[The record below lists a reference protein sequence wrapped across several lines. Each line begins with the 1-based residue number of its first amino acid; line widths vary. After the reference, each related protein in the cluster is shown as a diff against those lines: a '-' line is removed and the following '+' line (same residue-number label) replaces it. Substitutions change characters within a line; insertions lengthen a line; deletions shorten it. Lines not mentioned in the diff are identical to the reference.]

1 MEYNAN
7 IDFIFKKKD
16 QILYFIGINLI
27 AYNMYYLTKTILTAI
42 IIVIVSEVAKK
53 SSFLAAFIISIPLT
67 SLLAF
72 IWLYLDTKNYQ
83 KVIDLSYGTIILT
96 IPSFAF
102 FLILPILLKM
112 KQNFA
117 ISILLSIVCTSLI
130 YFVYLFFLKKLGIS
144 I

>member
-1 MEYNAN
+1 MT
-7 IDFIFKKKD
+7 
-16 QILYFIGINLI
+16 
-27 AYNMYYLTKTILTAI
+27 YYLIKTLVTAL

-53 SSFLAAFIISIPLT
+53 STFIGAVIISIPLT

-72 IWLYLDTKNYQ
+72 IWLYFDTRDYQ
-83 KVIDLSYGTIILT
+83 KVIDLSYSTILLT

-102 FLILPILLKM
+102 FIILPVLLKL

-117 ISILLSIVCTSLI
+117 ISIFISIIGTAVL
-130 YFVYLFFLKKLGIS
+130 YFIFVFFLKKIGIS

>member
-1 MEYNAN
+1 M
-7 IDFIFKKKD
+7 I
-16 QILYFIGINLI
+16 
-27 AYNMYYLTKTILTAI
+27 YYLIKTIITAL
-42 IIVIVSEVAKK
+42 IIVIVSEVAKR
-53 SSFLAAFIISIPLT
+53 STLIGALIISIPLT

-72 IWLYLDTKNYQ
+72 IWLYFDTRDYQ
-83 KVIDLSYGTIILT
+83 KVIDLSYGTILLT

-117 ISILLSIVCTSLI
+117 ISIIISIIGTSIL
-130 YFVYLFFLKKLGIS
+130 YFIFIFLLKKLGTS

>member
-1 MEYNAN
+1 MT
-7 IDFIFKKKD
+7 
-16 QILYFIGINLI
+16 
-27 AYNMYYLTKTILTAI
+27 YYLVKTITTAL

-53 SSFLAAFIISIPLT
+53 STLIGAIIISIPLT

-72 IWLYLDTKNYQ
+72 IWLYFDTRDYQ
-83 KVIDLSYGTIILT
+83 KVIDLSYGTILLT

-117 ISILLSIVCTSLI
+117 ISIIISIIGTSIL
-130 YFVYLFFLKKLGIS
+130 YFIFVFLLKKLGIS

>member
-1 MEYNAN
+1 
-7 IDFIFKKKD
+7 
-16 QILYFIGINLI
+16 
-27 AYNMYYLTKTILTAI
+27 MYYLIKTFLTAI

-53 SSFLAAFIISIPLT
+53 SSFLAAIIISIPLT

-72 IWLYLDTKNYQ
+72 IWLYWDTKNYQ
-83 KVIDLSYGTIILT
+83 KVIDLSYGTVILT

-102 FLILPILLKM
+102 FLFLPILLKM

-117 ISILLSIVCTSLI
+117 ISIILSLI
-130 YFVYLFFLKKLGIS
+130 GTSIIYFIYIYLLKKLGIN

>member
-1 MEYNAN
+1 
-7 IDFIFKKKD
+7 
-16 QILYFIGINLI
+16 
-27 AYNMYYLTKTILTAI
+27 MYYLIKTLLTAI
-42 IIVIVSEVAKK
+42 IIIVVSEVAKK
-53 SSFLAAFIISIPLT
+53 STFLAAIIISIPLT

-72 IWLYLDTKNYQ
+72 IWLYWDTKNYQ
-83 KVIDLSYGTIILT
+83 KIIDLSYGTIILT

-117 ISILLSIVCTSLI
+117 ISILLSIVFTSLI
-130 YFVYLFFLKKLGIS
+130 YFVYIFFLKKLGIN